1 MKPARDV
8 YIVGVGM
15 IRYGRYP
22 EKSVIDLATEAVI
35 AALKDAN
42 LTMKD
47 IQMVGS
53 GNLSAPVGQA
63 IMRSVGQ
70 TGVPVVNVSNACAT
84 GSTACREAYFSVA
97 SGAYD
102 VAMGIGSEQMGKAG
116 LLGAGGGSFRPGGG
130 GGGAI
135 AFDPSYISEG
145 TLGSGT
151 MPAVFSQFG
160 VEHMK
165 KYGTTFEDFVRVAYK
180 NHKNSVHNP
189 YAQYQ
194 KEFTMEEIM
203 ESRMISWPNT
213 MLMCCPTGDGAGAVI
228 YASAEKARQFGAK
241 AVKVAACI
249 LTSDPYTPQG
259 NAILDVNEVTRLAAK
274 EAYETAGLGAKDLDV
289 VEIHDCFATAE
300 MLHYENLGLAP
311 DGEGPRYLR
320 EGKFDIGGE
329 VAANASGGLIS
340 RGHPLG
346 ATGACGISE
355 IVWQLRGESG
365 GRQQPGAKA
374 GAAHVIGLTSACTYN
389 IMTK

>member
-22 EKSVIDLATEAVI
+22 DKTVADLATEAVI
-35 AALKDAN
+35 VALKDAN
-42 LTMKD
+42 MTMKD

-70 TGVPVVNVSNACAT
+70 TGVPVVNVANACAT

-116 LLGAGGGSFRPGGG
+116 LLGGGRKKRDPAYATEGVQGSN
-130 GGGAI
+130 
-135 AFDPSYISEG
+135 
-145 TLGSGT
+145 T
-151 MPAVFSQFG
+151 MPSVFSQWG
-160 VEHMK
+160 TDHMR
-165 KYGTTFEDFVRVAYK
+165 KYGSSFEDFARVAYK

-194 KEFTMEEIM
+194 KEYSLEEIKN
-203 ESRMISWPNT
+203 SRMISWPNT
-213 MLMCCPTGDGAGAVI
+213 LLMCCPTGDGAGAVI
-228 YASAEKARQFGAK
+228 YASKEKARQFGCK
-241 AVKVAACI
+241 TVKVAASI
-249 LTSDPYTPQG
+249 LTSDPWTETG
-259 NAILDVNEVTRLAAK
+259 EAILDVNEVTRLAAK
-274 EAYETAGLGAKDLDV
+274 EAWETAGIGPEDLDV
-289 VEIHDCFATAE
+289 VELHDCFATAE
-300 MLHYENLGLAP
+300 MLHYENLGLCA
-311 DGEGPRYLR
+311 DGEGPRCLKQ
-320 EGKFDIGGE
+320 GDFDIGGR
-329 VAANASGGLIS
+329 VAVNASGGLIS

-365 GRQQPGAKA
+365 GRQQKGAKA
-374 GAAHVIGLTSACTYN
+374 GAAHVIGLTSACTLN
-389 IMTK
+389 VLQV

>member
-1 MKPARDV
+1 VKPARDV

-15 IRYGRYP
+15 VKYGRYP
-22 EKSVIDLATEAVI
+22 DKTVLDLAGEAVV

-42 LTMKD
+42 MTMKD

-63 IMRSVGQ
+63 IMRLVGQ

-116 LLGAGGGSFRPGGG
+116 LLGAGGGSFGGRPGGG
-130 GGGAI
+130 G
-135 AFDPSYISEG
+135 FDPAYISEG
-145 TLGSGT
+145 VLGSGT
-151 MPAVFSQFG
+151 MPTVFSQWG

-165 KYGTTFEDFVRVAYK
+165 KYGTTFEDFARVAYK

-194 KEFTMEEIM
+194 KEFSLEEVM

-213 MLMCCPTGDGAGAVI
+213 LLMCCPTGDGAGAVI

-249 LTSDPYTPQG
+249 LTSDPFTPQG
-259 NAILDVNEVTRLAAK
+259 NAILNINEVTRLAAK
-274 EAYETAGLGAKDLDV
+274 EAWETAGLGPEDLNV
-289 VEIHDCFATAE
+289 AELHDCFATAE
-300 MLHYENLGLAP
+300 LLHYENLGFAP
-311 DGEGPRYLR
+311 EGEGARYLR
-320 EGKFDIGGE
+320 EGTFDIGGK
-329 VAANASGGLIS
+329 VAVNASGGLIS

-374 GAAHVIGLTSACTYN
+374 GIAHVIGLTSACTLN
-389 IMTK
+389 VMTK

>member
-22 EKSVIDLATEAVI
+22 DKTVADLATEAVI
-35 AALKDAN
+35 VALKDAN
-42 LTMKD
+42 MTMKD

-70 TGVPVVNVSNACAT
+70 TGVPVVNVANACAT

-116 LLGAGGGSFRPGGG
+116 LLGGGRKKRDPAYATEGVQGSN
-130 GGGAI
+130 
-135 AFDPSYISEG
+135 
-145 TLGSGT
+145 T
-151 MPAVFSQFG
+151 MPSVFSQWG
-160 VEHMK
+160 TDHMR
-165 KYGTTFEDFVRVAYK
+165 KYGSSFEDFARVAYK

-194 KEFTMEEIM
+194 KEYSLEEVKN
-203 ESRMISWPNT
+203 SRMISWPNT
-213 MLMCCPTGDGAGAVI
+213 LLMCCPTGDGAGAVI
-228 YASAEKARQFGAK
+228 YASKEKARQFGCK
-241 AVKVAACI
+241 TVKVAASI
-249 LTSDPYTPQG
+249 LTSDPWTETG
-259 NAILDVNEVTRLAAK
+259 EAILDVNEVTRLAAK
-274 EAYETAGLGAKDLDV
+274 EAWETAGIGPEDLDV
-289 VEIHDCFATAE
+289 VELHDCFATAE
-300 MLHYENLGLAP
+300 MLHYENLGLCA
-311 DGEGPRYLR
+311 DGEGPRCLKQ
-320 EGKFDIGGE
+320 GDFDIGGR
-329 VAANASGGLIS
+329 VAVNASGGLIS

-365 GRQQPGAKA
+365 GRQQKGAKA
-374 GAAHVIGLTSACTYN
+374 GAAHVIGLTSACTLN
-389 IMTK
+389 VLQV

>member
-22 EKSVIDLATEAVI
+22 DKTVADLATEAVI
-35 AALKDAN
+35 VALKDAN
-42 LTMKD
+42 MTMKD

-70 TGVPVVNVSNACAT
+70 TGVPVVNVANACAT

-116 LLGAGGGSFRPGGG
+116 LLGGGRKKRDPAYATEGVQGSN
-130 GGGAI
+130 
-135 AFDPSYISEG
+135 
-145 TLGSGT
+145 T
-151 MPAVFSQFG
+151 MPSVFSQWG
-160 VEHMK
+160 TDHMR
-165 KYGTTFEDFVRVAYK
+165 KYGSSFEDFARVAYK

-194 KEFTMEEIM
+194 KEYSLEEVKN
-203 ESRMISWPNT
+203 SRMISWPNT
-213 MLMCCPTGDGAGAVI
+213 LLMCCPTGDGAGAVI
-228 YASAEKARQFGAK
+228 YASEEKARQFGCK
-241 AVKVAACI
+241 TVKVAASI
-249 LTSDPYTPQG
+249 LTSDPWTETG
-259 NAILDVNEVTRLAAK
+259 EAILDVNEVTRLAAK
-274 EAYETAGLGAKDLDV
+274 EAWETAGIGPEDLDV
-289 VEIHDCFATAE
+289 VELHDCFATAE
-300 MLHYENLGLAP
+300 MLHYENLGLCA
-311 DGEGPRYLR
+311 DGEGPRCLKQ
-320 EGKFDIGGE
+320 GDFDIGGR
-329 VAANASGGLIS
+329 VAVNASGGLIS

-365 GRQQPGAKA
+365 GRQQKGAKA
-374 GAAHVIGLTSACTYN
+374 GAAHVIGLTSACTLN
-389 IMTK
+389 VLQA

>member
-1 MKPARDV
+1 MKPVRDV
-8 YIVGVGM
+8 YVVGVGM
-15 IRYGRYP
+15 VKYGRYP
-22 EKSVIDLATEAVI
+22 EKTVIDLATEAVLT
-35 AALKDAN
+35 ALKDAN
-42 LTMKD
+42 MTMKD

-63 IMRSVGQ
+63 ILRSVGQ

-116 LLGAGGGSFRPGGG
+116 LLGAGGGSFGGGRGGG
-130 GGGAI
+130 G
-135 AFDPSYISEG
+135 FDPAYISEG

-151 MPAVFSQFG
+151 MPAVFSQWG

-180 NHKNSVHNP
+180 NHKNSIHNP

-194 KEFTMEEIM
+194 KEFSMEEII

-213 MLMCCPTGDGAGAVI
+213 LLMCCPTGDGAGAII
-228 YASAEKARQFGAK
+228 YASAQKARQYGAK
-241 AVKVAACI
+241 AIKAAASI

-259 NAILDVNEVTRLAAK
+259 NAVLDINQVTRLAAK
-274 EAYETAGLGAKDLDV
+274 EAWETAGVGPEDMDV
-289 VEIHDCFATAE
+289 VELHDCFATAE

-311 DGEGPRYLR
+311 DGEGPRYLK
-320 EGKFDIGGE
+320 EGKFDIGGK
-329 VAANASGGLIS
+329 VAVNASGGLIS

-374 GAAHVIGLTSACTYN
+374 GLAHVIGLASACTIN
-389 IMTK
+389 VFTK